1 MDVDTGID
9 DALALVYLLSRPEI
23 RLQAITCTA
32 GNVGARQVALN
43 NLALLELCGREGI
56 EVAIGAEV
64 PLEIP
69 LVTTEETHGPQGIGY
84 AELPAPAQQISA
96 RHAVDVWV
104 EEVRA
109 HPGEITGL
117 ITGPL
122 TNFAL
127 ALRREPDLPRLL
139 KGLVIMGGA
148 FYYQGNTTP
157 TAEWNTSVD
166 PHAAKEV
173 FAAYRGLPE
182 DKLPIVCALET
193 TERIEMRPEHL
204 RRLGEAAGAP
214 EPELVLPEQP
224 EGLRS
229 RSGNPLVGLP
239 VRRTAV
245 LHGVPPALR
254 PGLCGARARRL
265 RGLCC
270 RGTHA
275 VRHPAG
281 HGGRRNGLARCSM
294 GTTVADFRGLWGLP
308 PNARIVSDN
317 NPGHCFDELISSVGA
332 LGARR
337 GRRVGDLKAADG
349 LRQRAGRR
357 CSPAGPLLARMVA
370 APR

>member
-1 MDVDTGID
+1 MPAPTQTVLLDVDTGID
-9 DALALVYLLSRPEI
+9 DALALVYLLSRPEV

-43 NLALLELCGREGI
+43 NLALLELCGRQGI

-84 AELPAPAQQISA
+84 AELPPPAQQISA

-109 HPGEITGL
+109 SPGEITGL

-127 ALRREPDLPRLL
+127 ALRREPELPRLL
-139 KGLVIMGGA
+139 KGLVIMGGS

-157 TAEWNTSVD
+157 TAEWNVSVD

-173 FAAYRGLPE
+173 FDAYRGLPE
-182 DKLPIVCALET
+182 DKLPLVCALES

-204 RRLGEAAGAP
+204 KRLAEAAGAG
-214 EPELVLPEQP
+214 PELVLPEQP

-229 RSGNPLVGLP
+229 TSDNPLVACLSDAIRFYLEFHRLYDQGY
-239 VRRTAV
+239 VAHMHDAFAACAAAGRT
-245 LHGVPPALR
+245 PFT
-254 PGLCGARARRL
+254 AR
-265 RGLCC
+265 
-270 RGTHA
+270 
-275 VRHPAG
+275 
-281 HGGRRNGLARCSM
+281 LATVDVEIESPLLI

-308 PNARIVSDN
+308 PNARIVDSND
-317 NPGHCFDELISSVGA
+317 PEQCFEELISSVGA
-332 LGARR
+332 LARKVGADR
-337 GRRVGDLKAADG
+337 D
-349 LRQRAGRR
+349 
-357 CSPAGPLLARMVA
+357 
-370 APR
+370 

>member
-1 MDVDTGID
+1 MSSAAHTILIDVDTGID
-9 DALALVYLLSRPEI
+9 DALAIVYLLSRPEV
-23 RLQAITCTA
+23 RLAAITCTA

-43 NLALLELCGREGI
+43 SLSLLELCGREGI
-56 EVAIGAEV
+56 EVAVGAEV

-84 AELPAPAQQISA
+84 ARLPDPAQAISP

-127 ALRREPDLPRLL
+127 ALRREPELPRLL
-139 KGLVIMGGA
+139 KGLVIMGGS

-173 FAAYRGLPE
+173 YAAYRGMPE
-182 DKLPIVCALET
+182 DKLPVVCALET
-193 TERIEMRPEHL
+193 TERIEMQPEHL
-204 RRLGEAAGAP
+204 RRLGDAAGAA

-229 RSGNPLVGLP
+229 TSSNPLVACLSDAIRFYLEFHRLYDQGY
-239 VRRTAV
+239 VAHMHDAFAACAAVGRT
-245 LHGVPPALR
+245 PFST
-254 PGLCGARARRL
+254 RAATVDVETDSPL
-265 RGLCC
+265 
-270 RGTHA
+270 
-275 VRHPAG
+275 
-281 HGGRRNGLARCSM
+281 LA

-308 PNARIVSDN
+308 PNARIVTGN
-317 NPGHCFDELISSVGA
+317 HPEACFDELISSVGA
-332 LGARR
+332 LARSLPGGQPR
-337 GRRVGDLKAADG
+337 PPAQRREPGTTADG
-349 LRQRAGRR
+349 
-357 CSPAGPLLARMVA
+357 
-370 APR
+370 

>member
-1 MDVDTGID
+1 MHTVLMDVDTGID
-9 DALALVYLLSRPEI
+9 DALALVYLLSRPDV

-43 NLALLELCGREGI
+43 NLAILELCGRPGI

-84 AELPAPAQQISA
+84 AELPPPAGRISQ

-104 EEVRA
+104 DEVRR

-127 ALRREPDLPRLL
+127 ALRREPELPRLL
-139 KGLVIMGGA
+139 KGLVIMGGS

-157 TAEWNTSVD
+157 TAEWNVSVD

-182 DKLPIVCALET
+182 DKLPVVCALET
-193 TERIEMRPEHL
+193 TELIEMRPEHL
-204 RRLGEAAGAP
+204 QRLAEAAGTDP
-214 EPELVLPEQP
+214 DPVLPEQP

-229 RSGNPLVGLP
+229 RSANPLVACLTDAI
-239 VRRTAV
+239 RFYMEFHR
-245 LHGVPPALR
+245 LHGQGFVAHVHDAFAACVAVGRTEVAAALATVDVETVS
-254 PGLCGARARRL
+254 PLL
-265 RGLCC
+265 
-270 RGTHA
+270 T
-275 VRHPAG
+275 
-281 HGGRRNGLARCSM
+281 
-294 GTTVADFRGLWGLP
+294 GTTVADYRGLWGLP
-308 PNARIVSDN
+308 PNARIVTSN
-317 NPGHCFDELISSVGA
+317 NPKQCFDELIESVGA
-332 LGARR
+332 LARR
-337 GRRVGDLKAADG
+337 LT
-349 LRQRAGRR
+349 
-357 CSPAGPLLARMVA
+357 
-370 APR
+370 

>member
-1 MDVDTGID
+1 MQSVLMDVDTGID
-9 DALALVYLLSRPEI
+9 DALALVYLLSRPDV

-43 NLALLELCGREGI
+43 NLALLELCGKPGV

-84 AELPAPAQQISA
+84 AELPPPAGAIST

-104 EEVRA
+104 DEVRK

-139 KGLVIMGGA
+139 KGLVIMGGS

-157 TAEWNTSVD
+157 TAEWNVSVD

-182 DKLPIVCALET
+182 DKLPVVCALET
-193 TERIEMRPEHL
+193 TELIEMRPEHL
-204 RRLGEAAGAP
+204 QRLGEAAGTDQ
-214 EPELVLPEQP
+214 PELVLPDQP

-229 RSGNPLVGLP
+229 RSGNPLVACLSDAIRFYMEFHRLYDQGF
-239 VRRTAV
+239 VAHMHDAFAACVAVGRTA
-245 LHGVPPALR
+245 
-254 PGLCGARARRL
+254 
-265 RGLCC
+265 
-270 RGTHA
+270 TTTE
-275 VRHPAG
+275 
-281 HGGRRNGLARCSM
+281 LATVDVETRSPLLM
-294 GTTVADFRGLWGLP
+294 GTTVADYRGLWGLP
-308 PNARIVSDN
+308 PNARIVTSN
-317 NPGHCFDELISSVGA
+317 NPQQCFDELIGSVGA
-332 LGARR
+332 LARR
-337 GRRVGDLKAADG
+337 LGSG
-349 LRQRAGRR
+349 
-357 CSPAGPLLARMVA
+357 
-370 APR
+370 

>member
-9 DALALVYLLSRPEI
+9 DALALVYLLSRPEV

-84 AELPAPAQQISA
+84 AELPPPAQRISA

-127 ALRREPDLPRLL
+127 ALRREPELPRLL
-139 KGLVIMGGA
+139 KGLVIMGGS

-193 TERIEMRPEHL
+193 TERIEMLPEHL

-229 RSGNPLVGLP
+229 RSGNPLVACLSDAIRFYMEFHRLYDQGY
-239 VRRTAV
+239 VAHVHDAFAACAAV
-245 LHGVPPALR
+245 
-254 PGLCGARARRL
+254 
-265 RGLCC
+265 
-270 RGTHA
+270 GTHT

-281 HGGRRNGLARCSM
+281 HGRRRNGLAA
-294 GTTVADFRGLWGLP
+294 ADRHHGGGLP
-308 PNARIVSDN
+308 RP
-317 NPGHCFDELISSVGA
+317 VGA
-332 LGARR
+332 
-337 GRRVGDLKAADG
+337 AAERQDR
-349 LRQRAGRR
+349 LRQRPRALLRRADFLRRRPGPRTGHPASGRPEAGPAGRR
-357 CSPAGPLLARMVA
+357 SSRAGLARGSLGW
-370 APR
+370 